1 MTDNKLAVFGS
12 ESVTKCNRLKMEAS
26 GREKIPDR
34 CCRCGNIVAAYSIY
48 KNNPLL
54 PKGLLKAIIHYKG

>member
-26 GREKIPDR
+26 GRQKD
-34 CCRCGNIVAAYSIY
+34 AA
-48 KNNPLL
+48 
-54 PKGLLKAIIHYKG
+54 A